1 MTNQRL
7 EILKN
12 QQCKNPLYLII
23 GIVKGYSKQINGNKY
38 LTLVS
43 TNKSKEMV
51 KKYKDLWS
59 KIKDFI
65 REITKNSDDYDEK
78 YVKIKFN
85 LDDDCPLNKTLK
97 IVA

>member
-1 MTNQRL
+1 MN
-7 EILKN
+7 
-12 QQCKNPLYLII
+12 
-23 GIVKGYSKQINGNKY
+23 GYSKQINRNKY

-97 IVA
+97 IVAW